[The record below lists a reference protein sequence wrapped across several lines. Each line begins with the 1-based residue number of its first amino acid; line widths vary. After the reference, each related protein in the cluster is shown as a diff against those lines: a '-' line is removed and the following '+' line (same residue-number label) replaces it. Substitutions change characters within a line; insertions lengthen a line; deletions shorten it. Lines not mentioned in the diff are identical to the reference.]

1 MRLQVQGVHPVGT
14 PWWRAKKKEEE
25 KMFLSCRTCNWQ
37 QDDYWDKQYNPL
49 RNLLHWEE
57 MLLGKNL
64 DEPFPGESGD
74 TRRSWRDVII
84 EEVHRT
90 SAKIY
95 SMEFRTREEFLQ
107 RNPEWE
113 CPVCHENSLV
123 ED

>member
-1 MRLQVQGVHPVGT
+1 
-14 PWWRAKKKEEE
+14 
-25 KMFLSCRTCNWQ
+25 MFLSCRNCTWQ
-37 QDDYWDKQYNPL
+37 QDDYWSKEYNPL

-95 SMEFRTREEFLQ
+95 GMEFRTREDYRL
-107 RNPEWE
+107 RNPEGE
-113 CPVCHENSLV
+113 CPVCHHKSLV